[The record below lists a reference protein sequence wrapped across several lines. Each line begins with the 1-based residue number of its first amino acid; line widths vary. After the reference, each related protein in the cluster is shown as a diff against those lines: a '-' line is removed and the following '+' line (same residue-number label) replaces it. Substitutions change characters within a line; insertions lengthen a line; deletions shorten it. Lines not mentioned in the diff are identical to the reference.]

1 MVFKSTK
8 ARVAGLPPPPH
19 CQTAGTGRDVTE
31 SFRQVKWRGSEPPT
45 HNLIQHLCCRLHQP
59 ALCSLKSNLPS
70 RAGSLSHWILYYV
83 HGASLVI
90 YVIVIKYKIDVELQR
105 KYLLKVPRAQKGV
118 ENVNLRTYVVEAV
131 HMYGQ

>member
-1 MVFKSTK
+1 M
-8 ARVAGLPPPPH
+8 
-19 CQTAGTGRDVTE
+19 
-31 SFRQVKWRGSEPPT
+31 
-45 HNLIQHLCCRLHQP
+45 
-59 ALCSLKSNLPS
+59 
-70 RAGSLSHWILYYV
+70 YV

-105 KYLLKVPRAQKGV
+105 TYLFQGTPSPKKVV